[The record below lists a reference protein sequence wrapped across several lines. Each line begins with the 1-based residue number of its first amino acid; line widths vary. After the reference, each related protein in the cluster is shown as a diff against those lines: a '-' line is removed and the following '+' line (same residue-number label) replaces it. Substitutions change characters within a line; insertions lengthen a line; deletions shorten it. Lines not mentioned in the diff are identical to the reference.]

1 MPRKL
6 WRSSENF
13 MIKIEIIKDK
23 KNWEKFLLSQKRQPF
38 FQSWGWGEIQE
49 NLGNQIL
56 RLGIF
61 EEREKRKKLVGLCL
75 VVEVKAR
82 RGHFFH
88 LRHGPVFSTWQ
99 KKYFNPLM
107 SFLKIK
113 AREQGISFMRISP
126 LIPGETKLTGFLPA
140 PIHNQDAETCWVLD
154 LEKSEEQLL
163 KEMRKT
169 TRYLIK
175 KGERQGFEIMKTQN
189 PAEIS
194 LFLPLYQ
201 KTAQKHGFV
210 PHRGIREEF
219 KIFTNDNQA
228 LLILAKFK
236 KRIIS
241 GALILFY
248 GNQAIYHH
256 GATDPAFE
264 QLSPSYLLQWE
275 AIKEAKARGKKV
287 YNFWGIAPEEKLNH
301 PWKGLS
307 LFKKGFGGRKEE
319 FLHAQDLPLKP
330 NYWLT
335 FTIETFRRLA
345 RGY

>member
-1 MPRKL
+1 MVR
-6 WRSSENF
+6 
-13 MIKIEIIKDK
+13 IEIIKNK
-23 KNWEKFLLSQKRQPF
+23 KTWEKFLLFQGRQPF

-61 EEREKRKKLVGLCL
+61 EEIEKHKKLVGLCL

-88 LRHGPVFSTWQ
+88 LRHGPIFSNWQ
-99 KKYFNPLM
+99 KKYFNPLI

-113 AREQGISFMRISP
+113 AKEQGISFIRISP
-126 LIPGETKLTGFLPA
+126 LILGETKLTGFLPA
-140 PIHNQDAETCWVLD
+140 PIHNQDAEICWVLD
-154 LEKSEEQLL
+154 LEKPEEQLL

-169 TRYLIK
+169 TRYLIR
-175 KGERQGFEIMKTQN
+175 KGEKQGFEIIKTQN
-189 PAEIS
+189 PADIS
-194 LFLPLYQ
+194 SFLTLYQ

-210 PHRGIREEF
+210 PHRGIKEEF
-219 KIFTNDNQA
+219 KIFTADNQA
-228 LLILAKFK
+228 LLFLAKFK
-236 KRIIS
+236 KKVIS

-248 GNQAIYHH
+248 GNQAVYHH
-256 GATDPAFE
+256 GATDPEYDEF
-264 QLSPSYLLQWE
+264 SPSYFLQWE
-275 AIKEAKARGKKV
+275 AIKETKKRGKKF
-287 YNFWGIAPEEKLNH
+287 YNFWGIAPDDKPNH

-307 LFKKGFGGRKEE
+307 LFKKGFGGRREE

-335 FTIETFRRLA
+335 WTIETLRRIVK
-345 RGY
+345 GY